1 MRAPGFRSR
10 LALFF
15 VASLV
20 LVQGL
25 TALLTYGIAH
35 RQLVAEGGRQLSVNA
50 GAFVAQ
56 MNDLSIRVANGV
68 QILSLDY
75 GLRSAIGARDKETV
89 LSVLRNHGR
98 RVGAARMQLLGLD
111 GRVQADTL
119 APASD
124 GEPFAF
130 PDLLASAYDRRSAAV
145 IVSEGKA
152 YWLVVVPIYAPQ
164 PVGLVVASIPVDDAL
179 LAHMQELSALP
190 RDVELAT
197 PVGEGRYAVIA
208 RGSHDSG
215 LTESLSA
222 RGEPLPST
230 PTLAAIGGREY
241 LVLAQLLRQPK
252 GGGAVYAVLGYSLDD
267 ALRPYLPV
275 WNAWLAVLLVGL
287 AGGFLVAW
295 LVARGVARPVEALA
309 GSARRIAA
317 GDYDDVPD
325 VRRGDEVGDL
335 AIAFHTMTDA
345 IRERE
350 RRILHQASHDGVT
363 GLPNR
368 AAAESAVDDDLA
380 TTPGM
385 QGALLIVGVNR
396 LPEIVKTVGHALAD
410 RLMREAA
417 VRLGQVAGTH
427 FVARATD
434 TQFAVWLRDTG
445 RMEAIDTAFRIMDA
459 LGLPYLEA
467 DIRMDLGPAVGIALT
482 PGHGERAAILLRRA
496 EVAEFAA
503 VGSTRGVDVYDPEA
517 DPHRPERLSLMGELR
532 AAIEA
537 DALELW
543 YQPKRRMADGVI
555 DSAEALVRWHRPGRG
570 AVSPELFV
578 AVAEETGTIG
588 RLTRWVLARAIREMT
603 ALAAAG
609 IDVTVAVNLSA
620 RDVGDPE
627 LAGRVEALLRANGLP
642 AQALSLEVTESAVI
656 HEPAAA
662 LQVLGQLADMGIDV
676 AIDDFGSGQASFAYL
691 RRLPVTELKID
702 RMFVQHL
709 ATDETDRVI
718 VQSLV
723 ELGHRLGYRVTAEG
737 VEDEGSLAFLAEV
750 GCDHAQGYLVG
761 RPMPFADLVARCM
774 APATGDS

>member
-1 MRAPGFRSR
+1 MRLPGFRSR

-15 VASLV
+15 VATLV
-20 LVQGL
+20 LVQGV
-25 TALLTYGIAH
+25 TAILTYGIAH
-35 RQLVAEGGRQLSVNA
+35 RQLVAEGGRQLSANA
-50 GAFVAQ
+50 SAFVAQ

-111 GRVQADTL
+111 GRLQADTL
-119 APASD
+119 DPAAG

-130 PDLLASAYDRRSAAV
+130 PDLLDRASDTRGAAV
-145 IVSEGKA
+145 VVTDGKA
-152 YWLVVVPIYAPQ
+152 YWVVVVPIYAPQ

-179 LAHMQELSALP
+179 LTHMQQLSALP

-197 PVGEGRYAVIA
+197 PAGGGRYLVIA

-215 LTESLSA
+215 LAEHFSA
-222 RGEPLPST
+222 RAEAVPEVPA
-230 PTLAAIGGREY
+230 LATIDGREY

-267 ALRPYLPV
+267 ALSPYRPV

-317 GDYDDVPD
+317 GDYEDVPD
-325 VRRGDEVGDL
+325 VRRRDEVGDL
-335 AIAFHTMTDA
+335 AVAFRTMTDA

-350 RRILHQASHDGVT
+350 RRIRHQASHDDVT

-368 AAAESAVDDDLA
+368 SAAESAIDDDLA

-385 QGALLIVGVNR
+385 QGALLIVGLNR

-410 RLMREAA
+410 RLMRDAGQ
-417 VRLGQVAGTH
+417 RLGQSVGPH
-427 FVARATD
+427 LVARATD

-445 RMEAIDTAFRIMDA
+445 RMEAIDAAFRIMEA
-459 LGLPYLEA
+459 LGQPYLE
-467 DIRMDLGPAVGIALT
+467 DDVRMDMGPAVGIALT
-482 PGHGERAAILLRRA
+482 PTHGEHAATLLRRA

-503 VGSTRGVDVYDPEA
+503 VGSARGVDVYDAAA

-543 YQPKRRMADGVI
+543 YQPKRRLADGTI
-555 DSAEALVRWHRPGRG
+555 DSAEALVRWQRPGRG
-570 AVSPELFV
+570 HVSPELFI
-578 AVAEETGTIG
+578 AVAEETGNIA
-588 RLTRWVLARAIREMT
+588 RLTRWVLARATREAGM
-603 ALAAAG
+603 LAAAG
-609 IDVTVAVNLSA
+609 IDIKVAVNLSA
-620 RDVGDPE
+620 RDIGDLELPE
-627 LAGRVEALLRANGLP
+627 RVEALLHAHGIPARAL
-642 AQALSLEVTESAVI
+642 ALEVTESAVI
-656 HEPAAA
+656 GEPGAA
-662 LQVLGQLADMGIDV
+662 LQVLGRLADMDIDV
-676 AIDDFGSGQASFAYL
+676 AIDDFGVGQTSFAYL
-691 RRLPVTELKID
+691 RRLPVSELKID
-702 RMFVQHL
+702 KMFVQHL
-709 ATDETDRVI
+709 TTDETDRVI

-723 ELGHRLGYRVTAEG
+723 ELGHRLGYKVTAEG
-737 VEDEGSLAFLAEV
+737 VEDEGSLAFLTAM
-750 GCDHAQGYLVG
+750 GCDHAQGYFID
-761 RPMPFADLVARCM
+761 RPMPFADLVSRCLPLWQG
-774 APATGDS
+774 PA